1 MKTGSTFEFPGF
13 PLQHLFTATA
23 IPLNKPD
30 LDLIL
35 PRSPAMHASSRF
47 HLRNFFQPAT
57 SLAAVALVVISVV
70 LSCSQPASALP
81 AFARK
86 YGLRCS
92 ACHESWPMLN
102 YFGQK
107 FKDNGYQLMN
117 DRDAPIWQNPGYWP
131 VTFRITPIWHRVSV
145 GKVAVDTYSTI
156 GGVPTVTGTAI
167 QRVESSGF
175 DLSGLDFHTAGTL
188 EKNISFYLLPSS
200 DPTGAFHFEQVF
212 VRLDNIAHSSW
223 LNIKLGRFELDN
235 LLSEKRILT
244 LTGNGGIYQT
254 YHFIPVGDGNI
265 FGQIGDNQLGLE
277 YLGHSADD
285 RTRIGASLV
294 SSNDGNVN
302 LTLGANSYTG
312 FFTGSQAF
320 DLGRMGVQRVG
331 FYAMVGQAA
340 TYYPTAGG
348 VPIAGSG
355 IGNKSFSREGFVGQF
370 YFGPHVDLTV
380 VTQHGSDNAWFGQ
393 GYGNAVGTDGNGGTT
408 ATCSSPT
415 PGCPLN
421 NVPGTALPTGSQAP
435 SWNGATFE
443 GHYVY
448 SPQLIF
454 IGRYELE
461 RMSQQADG
469 SAYTTV
475 GPNGI
480 LGPTPSTF
488 GNISTYTIGFRY
500 NPFMTSRA
508 GLAWHNE
515 YNWLHQDGTGPL
527 NPTTGALTNIN
538 TSELLMGL
546 DFDF

>member
-1 MKTGSTFEFPGF
+1 MSTLTRFRFSCSSFLTPF
-13 PLQHLFTATA
+13 LTA
-23 IPLNKPD
+23 
-30 LDLIL
+30 
-35 PRSPAMHASSRF
+35 
-47 HLRNFFQPAT
+47 
-57 SLAAVALVVISVV
+57 ALVLVFLV
-70 LSCSQPASALP
+70 LSVSQQANALP

-102 YFGQK
+102 FFGQK

-131 VTFRITPIWHRVSV
+131 VTFRITPIWHRVSA
-145 GKVAVDTYSTI
+145 GKVEVDTYADGNPTGST
-156 GGVPTVTGTAI
+156 V
-167 QRVESSGF
+167 QRVTSSGF
-175 DLSGLDFHTAGTL
+175 DLSGLDFHTGGTL

-212 VRLDNIAHSSW
+212 VRLDNIFHSSW
-223 LNIKLGRFELDN
+223 FNIKLGRFELDN

-277 YLGHSADD
+277 YMGHSAND
-285 RTRIGASLV
+285 RTRISASLV
-294 SSNDGNVN
+294 SSSDGNVN
-302 LTLGANSYTG
+302 LSTGANSYTG
-312 FFTGSQAF
+312 FFAGSQAF
-320 DLGRMGVQRVG
+320 DTGKLGVQRIG
-331 FYAMVGQAA
+331 FYAMVGEAA
-340 TYYPTAGG
+340 TYYLTQGG
-348 VPIAGSG
+348 VPLGGSG
-355 IGNKSFSREGFVGQF
+355 VANKGFSREGFVGQF

-380 VTQHGSDNAWFGQ
+380 VTQHGSDNPWFGQ
-393 GYGNAVGTDGNGGTT
+393 GYGNAILTDGNGGTT

-415 PGCPLN
+415 PLCPLN
-421 NVPGTALPTGSQAP
+421 NVPGTVLPAGAQTP
-435 SWNGATFE
+435 TWNGATFE

-461 RMSQQADG
+461 KMSQQANG
-469 SAYTTV
+469 AACTVCTGGLGGGQSAS
-475 GPNGI
+475 N
-480 LGPTPSTF
+480 L
-488 GNISTYTIGFRY
+488 GNITSYTVGFRY

-515 YNWLHQDGTGPL
+515 YNWLHQDGTGPAIGL
-527 NPTTGALTNIN
+527 PYANIN
-538 TSELLMGL
+538 TSEVLMGL